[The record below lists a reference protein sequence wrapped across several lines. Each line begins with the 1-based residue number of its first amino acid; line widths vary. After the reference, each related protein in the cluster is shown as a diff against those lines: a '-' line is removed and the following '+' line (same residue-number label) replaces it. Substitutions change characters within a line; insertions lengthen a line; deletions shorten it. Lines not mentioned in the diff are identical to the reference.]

1 MTSQDACADG
11 NNLSDYLRVFIVA
24 VGLVMAGFLV
34 TNIVVVPLITM
45 LSTPDISTQGTIS
58 YTASAVLQSIVSM
71 AVAIAY
77 ARYACLLSL
86 LDIHWSRLSN
96 PRRSMRD
103 IGWTIQGFVILFA
116 VSQAISI
123 ALLRFG
129 FVSGTNQSETA
140 ARAHPMLALS
150 FIMLSFIPT
159 GSGGEILFRGGVRG
173 ILRQTFS
180 SVSAVF
186 YRARFS
192 D

>member
-1 MTSQDACADG
+1 M
-11 NNLSDYLRVFIVA
+11 VIVA
-24 VGLVMAGFLV
+24 FGFVMVGFLV
-34 TNIVVVPLITM
+34 ANSVGASFTTVFP
-45 LSTPDISTQGTIS
+45 SPHISTQGTIS
-58 YTASAVLQSIVSM
+58 YTASTVLQSIMSM
-71 AVAIAY
+71 AVAIGS

-96 PRRSMRD
+96 PRRRMRD

-129 FVSGTNQSETA
+129 FVSGTNRSETA